1 MGSIEQVP
9 KYRQAIVVDSADNTH
24 SIRDDVPLPAPQPDE
39 FIIRTNAIA
48 INPSDLKMRG
58 PFVVSDGILG
68 IDCAGTVI
76 SVGSNVT
83 DLKPGD
89 RVCGPQHSMHAHSP
103 HYGAFTDYA
112 VCSGRV
118 WMKVP
123 ESISIQGAASLGAG
137 ISTAGLGI
145 KLLGLP
151 LPDAPISQEKKVHV
165 LVYGGTTAT
174 GTLAIQFLKL

>member
-9 KYRQAIVVDSADNTH
+9 QYRLAIVVDSADSTH
-24 SIRDDVPLPAPQPDE
+24 SIRNDVPLPAPQPDE

-58 PFVVSDGILG
+58 PFVVLDGILG

-103 HYGAFTDYA
+103 HYGDFTDYA
-112 VCSGRV
+112 ACSGRV

-123 ESISIQGAASLGAG
+123 ESIRIQGTASLRAG

-151 LPDAPISQEKKVHV
+151 LPDAPISQEKKVYV
-165 LVYGGTTAT
+165 LVYGGATAT
-174 GTLAIQFLKL
+174 GALATQLLKL